1 MNTTE
6 LLAFA
11 TTFMVQWRDPYTG
24 YDQITVE
31 ARARNVGPH
40 RWAIC
45 KNGNCLTKDGEWV
58 YESLPSSRTDEFLV
72 ECRWDDLDEA
82 ITAAKKAAEKN
93 RQMYDNMR
101 ADMEKRRTRL

>member
-1 MNTTE
+1 LTNTAE

-11 TTFMVQWRDPYTG
+11 TTFTVQWRKPYTG

-31 ARARNVGPH
+31 ARDVRPH

-58 YESLPSSRTDEFLV
+58 YESPPSSRTDEFLE
-72 ECRWDDLDEA
+72 ECRWDDLNEA
-82 ITAAKKAAEKN
+82 ITAAKKAAEEN